1 LNGSWQQ
8 PNSFLCSPARPGAL
22 EMKRNPPRETERLPF
37 TKQLCASAFALYFEH
52 VVCTYHSLSCSLR
65 GSRNCFSF
73 SSCAV
78 QWRVLQVMN
87 DSDLL
92 LRKGS
97 KRGFFSGGART
108 PASIYER
115 VSEWRPA
122 ALSQPNA
129 PWAKINWLDFIYE
142 SGEQAEIGK

>member
-1 LNGSWQQ
+1 L
-8 PNSFLCSPARPGAL
+8 
-22 EMKRNPPRETERLPF
+22 
-37 TKQLCASAFALYFEH
+37 LCAGVEIVFLF
-52 VVCTYHSLSCSLR
+52 
-65 GSRNCFSF
+65 F
-73 SSCAV
+73 SCAA

-108 PASIYER
+108 PGSIYER

-122 ALSQPNA
+122 ALSQPNV